1 MTKMLID
8 RSTVE
13 QALEALELYVP
24 KEDYENR
31 PVGNVIDA
39 LRAALAEPVEPV
51 AHKHEWFSTG
61 AMKPG
66 QMRCIHCGVW
76 NHEIPPQRPAE
87 PVQESQGC
95 DHCNHPL
102 YAAVKCRMCGR
113 VTEPTTEDSS
123 AVEPVQEPKP
133 VAWLYRGNLHPFD
146 PSDGASDPATPLY
159 AHPPQR
165 PAEPVEPVAWADKIS
180 FESAMKIGKG
190 HDVWPKAGDYEARTG
205 RALIGLHTT
214 PPQRKPL
221 AEWQI
226 NDLMADIDPEDRDS
240 WSFRQ
245 GVYAAE
251 KHHGVRK

>member
-1 MTKMLID
+1 MNDL
-8 RSTVE
+8 RAAAQ
-13 QALEALELYVP
+13 QALEALKMHVP
-24 KEDYENR
+24 QYLRDRGY
-31 PVGNVIDA
+31 PPITA
-39 LRAALAEPVEPV
+39 LKDALAEPVEPV

-87 PVQESQGC
+87 PVAYSVGRTLHWHEGRGVSDAQ
-95 DHCNHPL
+95 L
-102 YAAVKCRMCGR
+102 FAA
-113 VTEPTTEDSS
+113 
-123 AVEPVQEPKP
+123 
-133 VAWLYRGNLHPFD
+133 
-146 PSDGASDPATPLY
+146 
-159 AHPPQR
+159 
-165 PAEPVEPVAWADKIS
+165 
-180 FESAMKIGKG
+180 
-190 HDVWPKAGDYEARTG
+190 
-205 RALIGLHTT
+205 